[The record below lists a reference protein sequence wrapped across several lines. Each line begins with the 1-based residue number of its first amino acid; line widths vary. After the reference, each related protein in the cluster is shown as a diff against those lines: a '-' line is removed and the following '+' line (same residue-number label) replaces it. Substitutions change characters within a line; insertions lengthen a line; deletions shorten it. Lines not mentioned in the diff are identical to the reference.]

1 MKMQI
6 DQSRNGVAAFSVQN
20 IPVKLRR
27 ILFFINLS
35 DLIPIQDNALSGV
48 KTYTLSMIIVKPP
61 KIPICDHKQK
71 SNQKHVLIAFS

>member
-35 DLIPIQDNALSGV
+35 DLIPIQDNPAFYKCFVRCKNIHIINDHS
-48 KTYTLSMIIVKPP
+48 KTSQNPHL
-61 KIPICDHKQK
+61 
-71 SNQKHVLIAFS
+71 

>member
-35 DLIPIQDNALSGV
+35 DLIPIQDNPAFYKCFVRCKNLPKSPFV
-48 KTYTLSMIIVKPP
+48 IINK
-61 KIPICDHKQK
+61 KATR
-71 SNQKHVLIAFS
+71 NMF